1 MPNHQQ
7 SLIFIKPGRRCQT
20 GPLLKKGATL
30 LQTHAGMRDLDAH
43 TDICGSR
50 EVYDAE
56 RKSCI
61 DATSIRGRRL
71 ALKRH
76 LALLERGPAHRACTD
91 TIGFTQ
97 TYGTCWFNAICNA
110 MFFSDMG
117 NKLMRAL
124 YVDWVC
130 GVRSSD
136 PARLKL
142 LQRFRTM
149 MELTTAPPE
158 RMLDGYTIGTAGK
171 DGRSRLLPPVRAE
184 LLVKALHNHSPTHFK
199 NIGRDYGY
207 FENRSYLKELF
218 IFLGIPRERIANLQ
232 YRGRRTSDFK
242 ANLSELLQRKRSRPV
257 VILVYLD
264 MAERSAMPRK
274 INISPGMFEQQVER
288 GSEYVLD
295 ATVLINSDLHRGGHA
310 IAGVTCGGRPMIIDS
325 NLGKHTRQWIR
336 NRIAWRASRE
346 PSPEVQA
353 EQRSRVFWYDW
364 AGGTEKVKTVT
375 GVTVEGRASRK
386 VLVYYN
392 RGLVECLYRRS
403 CKGEGSVAHEWLKHS
418 ERGPVH
424 EQVRL
429 RLKKELRSCA

>member
-1 MPNHQQ
+1 
-7 SLIFIKPGRRCQT
+7 
-20 GPLLKKGATL
+20 
-30 LQTHAGMRDLDAH
+30 MRDLVAH
-43 TDICGSR
+43 IDTCGSQ

-56 RKSCI
+56 RRRCI
-61 DATSIRGRRL
+61 DATTIRGRRL
-71 ALKRH
+71 ALTRH
-76 LALLERGPAHRACTD
+76 LALLERGPALQAQACTG

-97 TYGTCWFNAICNA
+97 TYGTCWFNAFCNA

-130 GVRSSD
+130 GIRSRD

-149 MELTTAPPE
+149 LELTYARPE
-158 RMLDGYTIGTAGK
+158 RMLDMYTLGAAGR
-171 DGRSRLLPPVRAE
+171 DGRRRRLLPPMRAE

-199 NIGRDYGY
+199 NIGRDNGY

-232 YRGRRTSDFK
+232 YLTQSTSSFK
-242 ANLSELLQRKRSRPV
+242 TQLIKLLSGKLSRPFV
-257 VILVYLD
+257 VLVYLGTGV
-264 MAERSAMPRK
+264 RSAMPRK
-274 INISPGMFEQQVER
+274 INDDE

-295 ATVLINSDLHRGGHA
+295 ATVLVNSDLHLGGHA
-310 IAGVTCGGRPMIIDS
+310 IAGVTCGGRQMIIDS
-325 NLGKHTRQWIR
+325 NLGKHTQAWVRS
-336 NRIAWRASRE
+336 RIKGLGFQPSQE
-346 PSPEVQA
+346 PGPEVQA

-364 AGGTEKVKTVT
+364 VDDTKKVATVT
-375 GVTVEGRASRK
+375 GVTIKGRESRK
-386 VLVYYN
+386 VLIYYN

-403 CKGEGSVAHEWLKHS
+403 CKGKGSVAREWLKHS
-418 ERGPVH
+418 EAWRIGERGEVH

-429 RLKKELRSCA
+429 RLKKMLKSCA